1 LGDYAKTYIFEKITN
16 PTSSNFMKDLSQ
28 TLTILV
34 PHDFTEV
41 ADNALLHANKLSK
54 VLNRPVT
61 LTHIVK
67 TDKDKKGATDKLDAI
82 ASKNAASNGVETQTL
97 VIAGDYLEKIGE
109 VAEIV
114 KATLVVMGTHGVRGI
129 QKLIGSYALKVITN
143 SNVPYLVV
151 QAPPTGQEGYQN
163 IVLPMDFSK
172 ESKQKLDWAV
182 YIAELFGSKFH
193 LLSDYES
200 DEFTAKALK
209 NNISYAKSYLTNNN
223 LTFDLHE
230 LGKHTQGLTRETI
243 TLSKNVHADL
253 IVVMTTMDK
262 GISEYV
268 MGAPEQAIIAN
279 DAQIPVMC
287 INPVDIM
294 RSKDGL
300 TIANFA

>member
-1 LGDYAKTYIFEKITN
+1 
-16 PTSSNFMKDLSQ
+16 MKDLSQ

-41 ADNALLHANKLSK
+41 ADNALLHANRLSK
-54 VLNRPVT
+54 VLNKYVT

-67 TDKDKKGATDKLDAI
+67 TEKDKKSAHDRLSAI
-82 ASKNAASNGVETQTL
+82 AEQNQTATGVETQLT
-97 VIAGDYLEKIGE
+97 VIAGDYIEKIGE
-109 VAEIV
+109 IAEIV
-114 KATLVVMGTHGVRGI
+114 KATLVVMGTHGVKGI
-129 QKLIGSYALKVITN
+129 QKFIGSYALKVITN
-143 SNVPYLVV
+143 SNVPYVVV
-151 QAPPTGQEGYQN
+151 QTSPSAQEGYKN

-193 LLSDYES
+193 IISDYER

-209 NNISYAKSYLTNNN
+209 NNIAYAKNYLKNNG
-223 LTFDLHE
+223 LEYELHE
-230 LGKHTQGLTRETI
+230 LGKNNSGLTRETI
-243 TLSKNVHADL
+243 TLSKNVRADL

-268 MGAPEQAIIAN
+268 IGAPEQAIIAN

-287 INPVDIM
+287 INPIDIM
-294 RSKDGL
+294 RSKEGL

>member
-1 LGDYAKTYIFEKITN
+1 
-16 PTSSNFMKDLSQ
+16 MKDLSLA
-28 TLTILV
+28 LTILV

-54 VLNRPVT
+54 VINKPVT
-61 LTHIVK
+61 ITHIVK
-67 TDKDKKGATDKLDAI
+67 TDKEKSGAETKLQAI
-82 ASKNAASNGVETQTL
+82 AEKNKADNGVDTQIVVT
-97 VIAGDYLEKIGE
+97 AGDYLEKIGE
-109 VAEIV
+109 VAEIT
-114 KATLVVMGTHGVRGI
+114 KAIMVVMGTHGVKGI

-143 SNVPYLVV
+143 SNVPFLVV
-151 QAPPTGQEGYQN
+151 QAPPAKQEEGYRN

-182 YIAELFGSKFH
+182 YIAEMFGSKFH
-193 LLSDYES
+193 LMADYEK

-209 NNISYAKSYLTNNN
+209 NNIAYAKSYLANNN
-223 LTFDLHE
+223 FEYDLHE
-230 LGKHTQGLTRETI
+230 LGKNNQGLTRETI
-243 TLSKNVHADL
+243 SLSKNVNADL

-279 DAQIPVMC
+279 EAQIPVMC
-287 INPVDIM
+287 INPIDIM

-300 TIANFA
+300 AIANFA

>member
-1 LGDYAKTYIFEKITN
+1 
-16 PTSSNFMKDLSQ
+16 MKDLSQ

-34 PHDFTEV
+34 PHDFTAV
-41 ADNALLHANKLSK
+41 ADNALLHANKLAK
-54 VLNRPVT
+54 VLNKPVT
-61 LTHIVK
+61 LTHVVK
-67 TDKDKKGATDKLDAI
+67 TDKDKKAAQDKLDTLAENN
-82 ASKNAASNGVETQTL
+82 KMNTGVETKTII
-97 VIAGDYLEKIGE
+97 VAGDYLEKIGE
-109 VAEIV
+109 IAEIV
-114 KATLVVMGTHGVRGI
+114 KATLVVMGTHGITGM
-129 QKLIGSYALKVITN
+129 QKLFGSYALKVITN
-143 SNVPYLVV
+143 SNVPYVVV
-151 QAPPTGQEGYQN
+151 QAPPSKQEGYRN
-163 IVLPMDFSK
+163 IVLPMDFSR

-193 LLSDYES
+193 LMADYEK

-209 NNISYAKSYLTNNN
+209 NNITYAKSYLTNNS
-223 LTFDLHE
+223 LEFDLHE
-230 LGKHTQGLTRETI
+230 LTKGNQGFMKETI
-243 TLSKNVHADL
+243 SLAKNVQADL